1 VLLLGRQDQHDRDDA
16 GSRIGTSS
24 RTRPLYHARVPAN
37 RTLALTTSLLAAL
50 LLLARTASAW
60 VCDSPAG
67 GTNIAATGTATAS
80 SNPAGA
86 GNAIDGSAS
95 TSWSAQPETTSAVF
109 TWEAP
114 ADVVVGQVQL
124 PTYASPN
131 TPTYGSVFFELL
143 DAADAVIASGNLT
156 VLEQDIGFGIIVNT
170 PLFDAGSRTLRKIR
184 LTIGSTGSPP
194 QLSLSEVYVWSPNPT
209 LPPTLPGPGP
219 EELSAGASFQGV
231 GDGAGGAFSSRANG
245 VSPDGRLV
253 VGETET
259 APGRLEAFRFADGTL
274 APLGKSG
281 SILTTSLELFAPTC
295 VAANESHAFAAA
307 NSGHVVGNVCLGTAC
322 AVARFGGGAAPEVY
336 EPVVSALTFS
346 NGSYASDI
354 TADGAEVTGMYNT
367 QDASLPQWAVDSLY
381 RLVVPQF
388 TVLGAYGIGGAVL
401 TQPRSSP
408 EGDCIVATVNQG
420 SGLPDETTSF
430 GSCGTL
436 PTETAM
442 DVSAGGAHVV
452 GSIGGLAARG
462 IEVLGDLPGGA
473 AASRALGVSD
483 DGDTVVGWGTTG
495 AGQEAFVWTA
505 EAGMER
511 LADRLASE
519 GLDLTGWTLV
529 DARGV
534 SASGRTI
541 VGWGTNP
548 TGQTEGFVATLAQ
561 DGGPPPV
568 PTASGLARGLLA
580 AALLA
585 AAAAARPRSRA
596 SR

>member
-1 VLLLGRQDQHDRDDA
+1 VTLT
-16 GSRIGTSS
+16 RI
-24 RTRPLYHARVPAN
+24 A
-37 RTLALTTSLLAAL
+37 LASAAAL
-50 LLLARTASAW
+50 VVVARAASAW
-60 VCDSPAG
+60 LCDSPAG
-67 GTNIAATGTATAS
+67 ATNIASTGTATAS
-80 SNPAGA
+80 SNPGAA
-86 GNAIDGSAS
+86 GNAIDGNGS
-95 TSWSAQPETTSAVF
+95 TIWSADPGTTSAVF

-143 DAADAVIASGNLT
+143 DASDVVIASGNLR
-156 VLEQDIGFGIIVNT
+156 VLKQDIGFGIIVSM
-170 PLFDAGSRTLRKIR
+170 PRFDAGSRTLRKIR

-194 QLSLSEVYVWSPNPT
+194 QLSLGEVYIWSPNPP
-209 LPPTLPGPGP
+209 LPPTPPGPGP
-219 EELSAGASFQGV
+219 EELSSGATFQGV
-231 GDGAGGAFSSRANG
+231 GDGAGGGFLSRANG

-259 APGRLEAFRFADGTL
+259 APGRLEAFRFADGSL

-281 SILTTSLELFAPTC
+281 SILTTSLELLALTC
-295 VAANESHAFAAA
+295 VAANESRAFAASS
-307 NSGHVVGNVCLGTAC
+307 SGHAVGNVCLGTGC

-336 EPVVSALTFS
+336 EPVVSGLTFS
-346 NGSYASDI
+346 NGSYASDL
-354 TADGAEVTGMYNT
+354 TADGGEVTGMYNT
-367 QDASLPQWAVDSLY
+367 EDASLPQWAVDSLY

-401 TQPRSSP
+401 TQPRISP
-408 EGDCIVATVNQG
+408 EGDCIVATVNAG
-420 SGLPDETTSF
+420 VGVPDETTSF
-430 GSCGTL
+430 GTCGTL

-442 DVSAGGAHVV
+442 DVSAGGAQVV

-483 DGDTVVGWGTTG
+483 DGDTVVGWATSA
-495 AGQEAFVWTA
+495 AGQEAFVWTPA
-505 EAGMER
+505 AGLER

-519 GLDLTGWTLV
+519 GLDLGGWTLV
-529 DARGV
+529 EATGV

-548 TGQTEGFVATLAQ
+548 SGQTEGFVATL
-561 DGGPPPV
+561 
-568 PTASGLARGLLA
+568 GLAPAVPVMGAPAAALAAGLLLA
-580 AALLA
+580 AGARAL
-585 AAAAARPRSRA
+585 RRR
-596 SR
+596 